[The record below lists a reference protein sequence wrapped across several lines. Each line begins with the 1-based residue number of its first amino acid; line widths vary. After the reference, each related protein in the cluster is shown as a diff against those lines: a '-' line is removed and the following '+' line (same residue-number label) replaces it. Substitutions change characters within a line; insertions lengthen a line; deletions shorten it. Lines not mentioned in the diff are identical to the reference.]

1 MPELDRVKYTN
12 AVVPLGTNPSTII
25 YTCPANFTAVVQ
37 LLALSNKDTSDRTFD
52 LSYTPSGGSAQQ
64 LLDAFSVAVATNIV
78 YVFDDGKPF
87 FMNAGDVLSGVG
99 SSANQIIAI
108 ASIEEYYDPSR

>member
-1 MPELDRVKYTN
+1 MPQLDKVKYTN
-12 AVVPLGTNPSTII
+12 AVVPLGTGATTI
-25 YTCPANFTAVVQ
+25 YTCPTNFTAVVQ
-37 LLALSNKDTSDRTFD
+37 LLAFSNKDTSDRTFD

-64 LLDAFSVAVATNIV
+64 LLDAFNVATGTNIV

-99 SSANQIIAI
+99 SSASQIIAL